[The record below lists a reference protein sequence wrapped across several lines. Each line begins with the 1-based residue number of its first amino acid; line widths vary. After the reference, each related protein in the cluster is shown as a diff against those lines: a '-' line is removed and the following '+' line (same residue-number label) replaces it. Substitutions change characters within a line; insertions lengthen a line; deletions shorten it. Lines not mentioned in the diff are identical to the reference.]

1 MLVHDLGFTK
11 ASSILIVFGG
21 LNVFDLLRLVQLVY
35 SKTEESSELV
45 QEFFEDE
52 FGVYLALAMSGKLPK
67 HLPVLNFQ
75 QEIISIIYP
84 FEIHVE

>member
-45 QEFFEDE
+45 
-52 FGVYLALAMSGKLPK
+52 
-67 HLPVLNFQ
+67 
-75 QEIISIIYP
+75 
-84 FEIHVE
+84 